1 MVEQREEN
9 TPLVLEASSE
19 DSLVAVM
26 PHYVFS
32 CEGVVTQWRLHW
44 RQQIKEGCE
53 ILFDFHVLRQRNS
66 GDNCSLTSVGKNRM
80 IVAVDSNLLSD
91 QDSVFNASDVNR
103 IKVKP
108 GDTMG
113 LTVKFNQSQKCTRD
127 NSSGTAM
134 IIESANVSTA
144 VYYRRVHYDRA
155 TDSETTFNVCNNKDV
170 DNRLNETDDSGKTD
184 DTPFQVYS
192 GAPHITAVIGKF
204 THFHTYWQFSIIMI
218 FL

>member
-9 TPLVLEASSE
+9 TPWVLEANSE

-26 PHYVFS
+26 PDYVFS

-44 RQQIKEGCE
+44 RQQIREGCE
-53 ILFDFHVLRQRNS
+53 IIFDFHVLRQRNS
-66 GDNCSLTSVGKNRM
+66 GGNCTLTSVGKNRM
-80 IVAVDSNLLSD
+80 IVAVDSSQLSD
-91 QDSVFNASDVNR
+91 QDSVFNTSEVNR

-127 NSSGTAM
+127 NSNSSGTVM
-134 IIESANVSTA
+134 IIESANVSTS

-155 TDSETTFNVCNNKDV
+155 TDSETTFNVCNDKDV
-170 DNRLNETDDSGKTD
+170 DNRLNETDDSVKTD
-184 DTPFQVYS
+184 DTPFQVYA
-192 GAPHITAVIGKF
+192 GAPRITAVIGKF
-204 THFHTYWQFSIIMI
+204 THFTHIGNSV
-218 FL
+218 L